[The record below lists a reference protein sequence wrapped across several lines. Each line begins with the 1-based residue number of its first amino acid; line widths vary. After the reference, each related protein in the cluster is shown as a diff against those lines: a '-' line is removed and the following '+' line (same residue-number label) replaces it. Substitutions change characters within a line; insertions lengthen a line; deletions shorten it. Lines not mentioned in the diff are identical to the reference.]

1 MNTVET
7 KSASLEADSQ
17 KNRSIANAWP
27 RLLWLAILVFAS
39 LIVSV
44 LLSCATPFEAIG
56 AAAAVTLARRD
67 ALLASGLTWLI
78 NQCVGYG
85 MLGYPWTYNSVAW
98 GLALGAA
105 TLVATLAAGALYQT
119 RKALPS
125 LLRSTLAFAAAF
137 LAFEVAIY
145 AVAFFFLGGLQDFTT
160 GIVSRVLVIN
170 AATFVGL
177 IVIHSLVAQKRVSA
191 G

>member
-27 RLLWLAILVFAS
+27 RLLWLAILVLAS

>member
-27 RLLWLAILVFAS
+27 RLLWLAILVCTS

-44 LLSCATPFEAIG
+44 LLSCATPFEAVG

-67 ALLASGLTWLI
+67 ALLVSGLTWLI

-105 TLVATLAAGALYQT
+105 TLVATLAAGALCQM

-125 LLRSTLAFAAAF
+125 LLRSALAFATAF

-160 GIVSRVLVIN
+160 GIVSRIFVIN

-177 IVIHSLVAQKRVSA
+177 VVIHSLVTQKRVSA
-191 G
+191 R

>member
-145 AVAFFFLGGLQDFTT
+145 A
-160 GIVSRVLVIN
+160 
-170 AATFVGL
+170 
-177 IVIHSLVAQKRVSA
+177 
-191 G
+191 